1 MIKIILFGIN
11 YDIGLTDIGL
21 YTIELFG
28 IKLRYRTA
36 RYKNYA
42 IGLFGIRLR
51 YRTVRFLYAHPEAVT
66 FGKLSAF

>member
-11 YDIGLTDIGL
+11 YGIGLFD
-21 YTIELFG
+21 IELFG
-28 IKLRYRTA
+28 IT
-36 RYKNYA
+36 
-42 IGLFGIRLR
+42 LR